1 MPILQS
7 NFADDSTVVDDAN
20 TLFAGKE
27 TITSPTLTVNLSD
40 SETEVFYID
49 DAEGLPKQGFA
60 AIDDEVIFYSSRYGA
75 YEIRYLQRGQN
86 GTTPA
91 SHTHGATVT
100 FTPVFYIPESFR
112 AAIIA
117 MQEYMISVEARVT
130 ALEP

>member
-7 NFADDSTVVDDAN
+7 NFAADSSVDDEN

-27 TITSPTLTVNLSD
+27 TITTPVLTVDLSD
-40 SETEVFYID
+40 SETEVFFID
-49 DAEGLPKQGFA
+49 DAEGTPKQGFA
-60 AIDDEVIFYSSRYGA
+60 AIDDEVIFYASRYGK
-75 YEIRYLQRGQN
+75 YEVRYLQRGYN

-91 SHTHGATVT
+91 AHLTGATVT
-100 FTPVFYIPESFR
+100 ITPIFYIPESFR

-117 MQEYMISVEARVT
+117 MQEFMISVEARVT